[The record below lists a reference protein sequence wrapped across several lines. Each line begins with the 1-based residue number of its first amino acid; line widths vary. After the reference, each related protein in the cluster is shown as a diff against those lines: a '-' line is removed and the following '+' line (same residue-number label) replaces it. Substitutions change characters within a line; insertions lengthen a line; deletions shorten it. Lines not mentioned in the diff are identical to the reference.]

1 MSQPAADAAAAD
13 APIANAPHKV
23 RDLKDRRLIEF
34 PSSVPV
40 GIKPIG

>member
-13 APIANAPHKV
+13 VPIANAPHNV
-23 RDLKDRRLIEF
+23 WELKDRRLIEF

-40 GIKPIG
+40 GPKPIG